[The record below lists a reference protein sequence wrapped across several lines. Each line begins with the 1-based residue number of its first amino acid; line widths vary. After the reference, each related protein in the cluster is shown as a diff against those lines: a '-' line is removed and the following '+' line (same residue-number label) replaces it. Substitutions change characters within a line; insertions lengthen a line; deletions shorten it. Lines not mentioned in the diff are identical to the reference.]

1 MITPELIETL
11 RNGGVAV
18 IRTDTIYGVIGL
30 ASSRDTVERIYK
42 IKGRNPS
49 KSPIVLIGSSEAMFD
64 NYDAKTLEDLK
75 KYWPGPNSIILPSD
89 NGPEWLTRGNH
100 SIAYRLPDDEQI
112 KELASL
118 IGPLIA
124 PSANPEGFPPAMNI
138 EEAKRYFDSKIDIYV
153 DGGTVT
159 DPKASSLYLYDSG
172 NFVKLR

>member
-1 MITPELIETL
+1 M
-11 RNGGVAV
+11 
-18 IRTDTIYGVIGL
+18 
-30 ASSRDTVERIYK
+30 
-42 IKGRNPS
+42 
-49 KSPIVLIGSSEAMFD
+49 
-64 NYDAKTLEDLK
+64 EDLK

-100 SIAYRLPDDEQI
+100 SIAYRLPDDEQT

-118 IGPLIA
+118 AGPLIA

-159 DPKASSLYLYDSG
+159 DPKASSLYLYGSG